1 MKAPAPRRPQ
11 DLWASMCSLTDT
23 GFTPISEEEVRLF
36 QSHSGAAPG
45 QTVVDIG
52 TGTGEWAC
60 EIARLGLAVAGYDSD
75 GAVIEWA
82 REVHTEHTARLHFAR
97 HDFTAGAIPAS
108 LRPGSA
114 DIVSCRHSLH
124 LMDVPR
130 LMTDI
135 RRWLRPDGV
144 LHVTTS
150 VSDVRAAGF
159 PDAQV
164 RALAQGWRE
173 HHQYTVDPHQQVI
186 AVVLRGPG
194 G

>member
-1 MKAPAPRRPQ
+1 MRPPAPRRPQ
-11 DLWASMCSLTDT
+11 DIWKSMCSLTDT
-23 GFTPISEEEVRLF
+23 GYVPISDEEVRLF
-36 QSHSGAAPG
+36 QGYCGAVPG
-45 QTVVDIG
+45 QTAVDIG

-60 EIARLGLAVAGYDSD
+60 EIARLGLTVTGYDSNS
-75 GAVIEWA
+75 AAIEWA
-82 REVHTEHTARLHFAR
+82 REVHREHSPRLHFAR
-97 HDFTAGAIPAS
+97 HDFTADVIPVS

-144 LHVTTS
+144 LHVTTT
-150 VSDVRAAGF
+150 VADDRAAGL

-164 RALAQGWRE
+164 SALTQGWRE
-173 HHQYTVDPHQQVI
+173 HHQYTVDPHRQVI
-186 AVVLRGPG
+186 AIILRGPG